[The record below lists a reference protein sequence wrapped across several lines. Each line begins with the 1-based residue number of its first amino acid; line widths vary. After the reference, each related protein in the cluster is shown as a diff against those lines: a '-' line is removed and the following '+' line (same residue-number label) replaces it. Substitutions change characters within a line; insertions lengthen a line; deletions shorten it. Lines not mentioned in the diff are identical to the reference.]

1 MRAMMGAAAAL
12 IASAVGA
19 QAQTGGYQ
27 GAAGSQASLNSCCA
41 PVELYT
47 APPASAPATFA
58 EVGAA
63 YRAAYAETLATGR
76 ALADMVVAG
85 DAAGLLA
92 RLASPATLQ
101 RDCPEL
107 GPRLSERAFPYPSPV
122 RTYVAEHQAGEGT
135 CKVEIDSAGAPGS
148 ARISALQ
155 VAPRRMLP
163 PDPNAQYRSDVVFRL
178 PFTGT
183 WLVAWGGNSLPL
195 NYHIATPNQTHAY
208 DILVW
213 KDGGTHSGDGTR
225 LQDYYA
231 YGQPALAP
239 AAGTVVSVLD
249 CEPDSPPQQP
259 PRFTNPLGNHVGIKV
274 AEGATLFMAHLQR
287 GSVRVAVGER
297 VAPGQQIG
305 LVGNSGNTSEPHFHV
320 HLQDREDMFA
330 YDANGRI
337 VSFNEARG
345 LPLRFSDVLLDGVPL
360 ADPGAVEIAGGTFV
374 TPAPER

>member
-1 MRAMMGAAAAL
+1 MMMKADALIVAAA
-12 IASAVGA
+12 GA
-19 QAQTGGYQ
+19 QAKTDGDRE
-27 GAAGSQASLNSCCA
+27 AANCQPSADSCCA
-41 PVELYT
+41 PAELYT
-47 APPASAPATFA
+47 APVGSEPATFA

-63 YRAAYAETLATGR
+63 YRAAYAETLSIGR

-101 RDCPEL
+101 RDCLEL

-135 CKVEIDSAGAPGS
+135 CKVEIDFGGGPDS
-148 ARISALQ
+148 ARISAVQ
-155 VAPRRMLP
+155 VAPRPMPP
-163 PDPNAQYRSDVVFRL
+163 PDPEAQYRSDVVFQL

-208 DILVW
+208 DILIW

-231 YGQPALAP
+231 YGHPALAP

-249 CEPDSPPQQP
+249 CEPDSSPQQP

-297 VAPGQQIG
+297 VATGQQVG

-330 YDANGRI
+330 YDGNGRI
-337 VSFNEARG
+337 VSFNDARG
-345 LPLRFSDVLLDGVPL
+345 LPLRFSNVLLDGVPPPG
-360 ADPGAVEIAGGTFV
+360 PGAVEIVGGTFV
-374 TPAPER
+374 TPAPQR